1 MKYDLVIAHRVC
13 PALAK
18 VSVGFADKKT
28 MVEATTSSL
37 AAALE
42 DLRVRLVVILDG
54 CEDYLDIFERAFGHA
69 KNIDLEIV
77 YTDSIGNQKTW
88 EKQLEILSSV
98 NDSEFV
104 YFSEDD
110 YIYTPNAFRAML
122 DFAKGHDV
130 DFVTPLDHPDR
141 YNGKL
146 VHDAPAVVRISQF
159 CHWRSVDSTC
169 LTFLA
174 KQKVVAASRRIME
187 SYIYSTEEATMWHG
201 LTKFEVFNFS
211 KLLRAAFLYFVLR
224 KKCRFGDIMGLCTWK
239 RQGLKLLTNPRR
251 HLYSPIPTLAV
262 HLANCSLPLGSSHIL
277 GGMVSDKDIR
287 KIDEF
292 ERAGLKRS

>member
-13 PALAK
+13 PALSK
-18 VSVGFADKKT
+18 VAVGFADKRT
-28 MVEATTSSL
+28 MVEATTTSM
-37 AAALE
+37 AAAL
-42 DLRVRLVVILDG
+42 DGLKVRFVVILDG
-54 CEDYLDIFERAFGHA
+54 CKDYQDIFERNFGFQESVS
-69 KNIDLEIV
+69 LEIIH
-77 YTDSIGNQKTW
+77 TDSIGNQATW
-88 EKQLEILSSV
+88 AKQLEILSAV

-110 YIYTPNAFRAML
+110 YIYKPNAFRAML
-122 DFAKGHDV
+122 DFANGNDV

-146 VHDAPAVVRISQF
+146 VQDVSAIIRISRI
-159 CHWRSVDSTC
+159 CHWRSVESTC

-174 KQKVVAASRRIME
+174 KQKVVSESRRIME

-251 HLYSPIPTLAV
+251 HLFSPIPTLAV

-277 GGMVSDKDIR
+277 GGVVSDKDIR